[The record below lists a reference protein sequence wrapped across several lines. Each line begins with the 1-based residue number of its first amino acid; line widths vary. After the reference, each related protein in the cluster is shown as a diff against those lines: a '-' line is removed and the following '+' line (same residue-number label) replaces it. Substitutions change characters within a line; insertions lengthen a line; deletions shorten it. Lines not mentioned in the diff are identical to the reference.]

1 MITPEYHLRPGRFAT
16 DLSLV
21 PIPGTPGVGNVAWK
35 KATKQPKHTVK
46 NDVKYVNKPK
56 LLDVPKKTIPLLPW
70 TTAGTATVE
79 EVGQLQQPNILA
91 PSGAN
96 LPFPFPGATEMRI
109 SIVHKYP
116 QCPGETSSRRCDT
129 VTCHSAFCHSKKNIA
144 FLSLL
149 FSLSSPPLLYS
160 IIFLNHPEPLFLGM
174 LPFAFFSESS
184 KVLACFG
191 LPPV

>member
-1 MITPEYHLRPGRFAT
+1 MITPGFQPSSGPDLAS

-35 KATKQPKHTVK
+35 KATKHTVK

-56 LLDVPKKTIPLLPW
+56 LLDVQKKTIPLLPW
-70 TTAGTATVE
+70 TTAGTAAVE
-79 EVGQLQQPNILA
+79 EVGQLQQPDILA

-116 QCPGETSSRRCDT
+116 QCPGETSSRRRDT
-129 VTCHSAFCHSKKNIA
+129 VTCHSAFCHSKKK
-144 FLSLL
+144 LPSSLCL
-149 FSLSSPPLLYS
+149 FSLLSPFALLNY
-160 IIFLNHPEPLFLGM
+160 IREPLFLGM
-174 LPFAFFSESS
+174 LPFAF
-184 KVLACFG
+184 
-191 LPPV
+191 

>member
-1 MITPEYHLRPGRFAT
+1 MITPGFQPSSGPDLAS

-35 KATKQPKHTVK
+35 KATKHTVK

-56 LLDVPKKTIPLLPW
+56 LLDVQKKTIPLLPW
-70 TTAGTATVE
+70 TTAGTAAVE
-79 EVGQLQQPNILA
+79 EVGQLQQPDILA

-116 QCPGETSSRRCDT
+116 QCPGETSSRRRDT
-129 VTCHSAFCHSKKNIA
+129 VTCHSAFCHSQKK
-144 FLSLL
+144 LPSSLCL
-149 FSLSSPPLLYS
+149 
-160 IIFLNHPEPLFLGM
+160 
-174 LPFAFFSESS
+174 FFSP
-184 KVLACFG
+184 LPLCFT
-191 LPPV
+191 